1 MSVKSRIIIPA
12 TALALFGGI
21 GTAGALA
28 ANAATTACGSSCTDF
43 YNADLT
49 GSFMLSAPTQVAGAG
64 QPIGM
69 FPAGGIGSE
78 DFEASAQGLVS
89 DFVAAG
95 LMNPGL
101 GARYGSLSAY
111 EIQWA
116 PGGSPSGFC
125 VGVQGTP
132 RNGTPVTLQPC
143 GITVATVWIYDP
155 VTTKNGSFTALIN
168 GATDRDFEHPASLT
182 AALTGNVSTA
192 PLKVNQLAKGKAND
206 QLWGMIIGA
215 L

>member
-1 MSVKSRIIIPA
+1 MSVKSKIIIPA
-12 TALALFGGI
+12 AALALFGGI
-21 GTAGALA
+21 GTAGALT

-49 GSFMLSAPTQVAGAG
+49 GNFMLSAPTQVAGAG
-64 QPIGM
+64 QPIEM

-78 DFEASAQGLVS
+78 DFEASLQGLVS

-101 GARYGSLSAY
+101 GALYGSLSVY

-125 VGVQGTP
+125 VGVPGAP
-132 RNGTPVTLQPC
+132 RSGTPVTLQPC
-143 GITVATVWIYDP
+143 GVTAATAWIYDP
-155 VTTKNGSFTALIN
+155 VNGSFDALIN
-168 GATDRDFEHPASLT
+168 GATDRDFKHPQSLT
-182 AALTGNVSTA
+182 AALTGTVFTD
-192 PLKVNQLAKGKAND
+192 PLKVDKLAKGKAND